1 MDTSGG
7 FRALNSGGIDA
18 LDGSASSGR
27 EGKVQIERFERS
39 EIDFRWWSV
48 CRHFWIFICGM
59 SRLTDSTTRLD
70 GAGFKVDSWI
80 VVDDD
85 EGDDDDDDDGGSDGG
100 CDDDDDDPK
109 V

>member
-1 MDTSGG
+1 
-7 FRALNSGGIDA
+7 
-18 LDGSASSGR
+18 
-27 EGKVQIERFERS
+27 
-39 EIDFRWWSV
+39 
-48 CRHFWIFICGM
+48 M

-109 V
+109 VWKKIDAIKLFFYQINVI